1 MDKIAQKKSGGVH
14 MEKERKRILEMVEKG
29 VISTTEALTLLEA
42 LEKETHNQENEGDKK
57 EESTAKTNSTKDD
70 FYTQVTNTGEKI
82 LDFVNTTMSKLKDLD
97 IMGYP
102 EQASHVFQHANA
114 NISIVEIDVANGKVE
129 LKPWDQKDVRIEVD
143 GKLYQFDQKEA
154 TSKTILDKT
163 NFSIKNGKLHFS
175 TTSKMLKIDS
185 VIYLPEQ
192 LYDYVSVRIFNG
204 TFSGD
209 KIAAKELMIKTV
221 NGDINIK
228 NVKGDEGVFETANG
242 HIKVD
247 NGKLEKVE
255 AETVN
260 GNIKLKGSVQTVE
273 FQTFNGDIHYVS
285 KDEKVA
291 QLHLKTVTG
300 SIDMKLPKDIGVS
313 GELKTNLGSF
323 KLNLEGIDILE
334 EKSEVVQKHLHFK
347 RRGKNDTSVYAE
359 TKTGTISMKEYD

>member
-1 MDKIAQKKSGGVH
+1 
-14 MEKERKRILEMVEKG
+14 
-29 VISTTEALTLLEA
+29 
-42 LEKETHNQENEGDKK
+42 
-57 EESTAKTNSTKDD
+57 
-70 FYTQVTNTGEKI
+70 
-82 LDFVNTTMSKLKDLD
+82 
-97 IMGYP
+97 
-102 EQASHVFQHANA
+102 
-114 NISIVEIDVANGKVE
+114 
-129 LKPWDQKDVRIEVD
+129 
-143 GKLYQFDQKEA
+143 
-154 TSKTILDKT
+154 
-163 NFSIKNGKLHFS
+163 IKNGKLHFS